1 MKLTNEI
8 KMIFRK
14 LLIPFYD
21 SEIKEGYAVISDV
34 EYLLKND
41 TEALIYLP
49 EIAKAI
55 ERILVIKP
63 KKFIYTLEKNKFTPR
78 KLVYIMC
85 YNIAQE
91 EIDAIDNYQISKRD
105 GLKIIINVLK
115 VEIEKLNS

>member
-1 MKLTNEI
+1 MKLTDEI

-21 SEIKEGYAVISDV
+21 SEIKEGYAAISDV
-34 EYLLKND
+34 ENLLKND
-41 TEALIYLP
+41 IEALIYWP
-49 EIAKAI
+49 EIAKSI

-63 KKFIYTLEKNKFTPR
+63 KKFISTLEKNKFTPR

-91 EIDAIDNYQISKRD
+91 EIDAIDNYQISKRH
-105 GLKIIINVLK
+105 GLTIIINVLK
-115 VEIEKLNS
+115 VEIEKLDS